1 MILPRMD
8 IAWVR
13 GSDGRLTPFD
23 LDRLARSVALACEFT
38 GHSDRLLAE
47 SVAAAV
53 HQYACECEPGRVI
66 AAGEIERIVLG
77 VLTAL
82 ACEDVARAYASRR
95 EWAEIRLDQIGG
107 FELEF
112 YRQLDEALRAASA
125 TEEMAMVHL
134 RGLRACVMRLR
145 GARRWGDSC
154 RALAD
159 EIVGFVRARVAGARP
174 ATAGALSLEVLD

>member
-1 MILPRMD
+1 MIQARMD

-13 GSDGRLTPFD
+13 GADGRLTPFD
-23 LDRLARSVALACEFT
+23 PDRLAQSVALACEFT
-38 GHSDRLLAE
+38 GHPDRLLAE

-53 HQYACECEPGRVI
+53 QQYACECEPARVI
-66 AAGEIERIVLG
+66 ADYEIERIVLG

-82 ACEDVARAYASRR
+82 ACESVARAYACRH

-112 YRQLDEALRAASA
+112 YRQLDEALRAASGA
-125 TEEMAMVHL
+125 EEMARVHL

-145 GARRWGDSC
+145 GARRWGGSC

-159 EIVGFVRARVAGARP
+159 EIVEFVRARVAGSRP
-174 ATAGALSLEVLD
+174 ADAGALSLEVTE